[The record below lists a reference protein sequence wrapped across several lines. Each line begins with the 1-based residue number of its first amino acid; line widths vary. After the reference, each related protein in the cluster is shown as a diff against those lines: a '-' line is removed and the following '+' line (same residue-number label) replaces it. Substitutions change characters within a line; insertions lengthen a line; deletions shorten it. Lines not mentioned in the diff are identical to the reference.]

1 MLTRSWC
8 FPRTAAS
15 LFYCGTSHYY
25 HSLAA
30 PLSYAASF
38 MQQLIACRIIPAPN
52 LFNHV
57 KVSPW
62 WNQELFPKT
71 IGNQWQLRPRPVEQ
85 VVRGSWKK
93 RQMNNLPVNKKS
105 WEWWFFKEHK
115 EKNTVQAQSC
125 RRLTLWIPNN
135 NLEGPECTIDSYYL
149 KLVHHTCCDYL
160 CHCESLNFPSGLAYS
175 CCPSWRPGSEVF
187 PSRRFATWCVE
198 DLPRR
203 KVHIIEK

>member
-1 MLTRSWC
+1 MSWLLIRVRFGFRKFLMSQNSVWKHFKHNFQKRNFHAWPLQIFLPSPGRISFLGGLAVDVNMNLAVNYPRLGWIWMLTRSWC

-62 WNQELFPKT
+62 WNQELM
-71 IGNQWQLRPRPVEQ
+71 GNQWQLRPRPVEQ

-93 RQMNNLPVNKKS
+93 RQMNNLPVNR
-105 WEWWFFKEHK
+105 
-115 EKNTVQAQSC
+115 N
-125 RRLTLWIPNN
+125 
-135 NLEGPECTIDSYYL
+135 
-149 KLVHHTCCDYL
+149 
-160 CHCESLNFPSGLAYS
+160 
-175 CCPSWRPGSEVF
+175 PGSGGF
-187 PSRRFATWCVE
+187 LKNIRKKTRYRLRGVE
-198 DLPRR
+198 D
-203 KVHIIEK
+203 